1 MRLHYTSA
9 GNIPVSRVSN
19 GKGLGKGGPKGSK
32 FEENIHIMHFLKSL
46 RRWIQCQCQSQLYIN
61 GQYDIRLVDRKEIVF
76 YCVQRQAAFS
86 LGVMTIGG
94 ESDEGKS
101 YFTTGSS
108 QHLTP
113 TNR

>member
-1 MRLHYTSA
+1 
-9 GNIPVSRVSN
+9 
-19 GKGLGKGGPKGSK
+19 
-32 FEENIHIMHFLKSL
+32 MHFLKSL

-94 ESDEGKS
+94 SLTKESH
-101 YFTTGSS
+101 TS
-108 QHLTP
+108 QVGQVNT
-113 TNR
+113 

>member
-1 MRLHYTSA
+1 ML
-9 GNIPVSRVSN
+9 
-19 GKGLGKGGPKGSK
+19 KDSK
-32 FEENIHIMHFLKSL
+32 FEKLSDDALFEDRQESL
-46 RRWIQCQCQSQLYIN
+46 RRWIQCRCQSQLYIN

-76 YCVQRQAAFS
+76 YCVQRQAALS

-101 YFTTGSS
+101 YFTSGSS